1 MTTIKLALIQQKA
14 VPNNKE
20 ANLKLSIQYI
30 KEAHEKGA
38 DLVLFPEM
46 WSNCYAPPF
55 EDAFNYPL
63 ATGLGA
69 VRFKWLNEAIEADSA
84 YVSTLKKLAKEL
96 QIGIYATY
104 LSKPTHRTQN
114 TAIFIDR

>member
-1 MTTIKLALIQQKA
+1 MTTIKIALIQQKA

-20 ANLKLSIQYI
+20 ANLKLAIQYI

-46 WSNCYAPPF
+46 WSNGYAPPF

-63 ATGLGA
+63 ATGFGA
-69 VRFKWLNEAIEADSA
+69 ERFKWLNEAIEADSA
-84 YVSTLKKLAKEL
+84 YVSTLKNLPKSCRLAFALRICLKRN
-96 QIGIYATY
+96 
-104 LSKPTHRTQN
+104 KN
-114 TAIFIDR
+114 TKYCYYY